1 MIYKK
6 IIHFL
11 RKKTKHLTE
20 TVLSDIDILMDKHQS
35 KVRTFEQRLIES
47 MYPQI

>member
-6 IIHFL
+6 RIHFL
-11 RKKTKHLTE
+11 RKKTKHLIE
-20 TVLSDIDILMDKHQS
+20 TVDIDILMNKHQS
-35 KVRTFEQRLIES
+35 KVRTFELRLIES